1 MSVSKIVYEGLG
13 LSASFKNI
21 PNLKNLR
28 TASQKAVQEVINRH
42 KDPSQILGWIEL
54 PESQLKRVDKIYE
67 LAERFKNATQT
78 DKVVIMGIGG
88 SRHTIEHVMGMLG
101 LNLDKKIQNFSDIC
115 SIGFRRLMNSL
126 DNKATNARYMIVS
139 KSGET
144 FETKDAMIRIK
155 NMLENEIKAQYPRAS
170 RKEIEERVAKH
181 LIAITD
187 KDPNKSSLRTMAN
200 KENWL
205 GQELQIHDGVGGRYS
220 AFDDHV
226 LLSLASSGMKKADM
240 IDMLKA
246 ASAMSEMSMNPQ
258 LSKNMALKEAAFWV
272 ASKLEGYLNSVR
284 AFFGAPFEETTTWT
298 QQLYSESI
306 KDTNSSIC
314 VIPKALHHSAEAF
327 FNKANKYA
335 NKITS
340 YISDGFKQNVNGYTK
355 GVTKAFTD
363 KGPTM
368 LKQVASNEMGITP
381 KATGAY
387 TQSEHFAIIYED
399 LINKIFKNKALG
411 ENPIDAVVQPFVN
424 SYKKEIQ
431 HLKPG
436 NIK

>member
-1 MSVSKIVYEGLG
+1 
-13 LSASFKNI
+13 
-21 PNLKNLR
+21 
-28 TASQKAVQEVINRH
+28 
-42 KDPSQILGWIEL
+42 
-54 PESQLKRVDKIYE
+54 
-67 LAERFKNATQT
+67 
-78 DKVVIMGIGG
+78 MGIDG
-88 SRHTIEHVMGMLG
+88 SRHIIEHMMGMLG

-126 DNKATNARYMIVS
+126 DNKATNARYMTVS

-205 GQELQIHDGVGGRYS
+205 GQELQIHDGVGCRYS

-258 LSKNMALKEAAFWV
+258 LSKIW
-272 ASKLEGYLNSVR
+272 
-284 AFFGAPFEETTTWT
+284 
-298 QQLYSESI
+298 
-306 KDTNSSIC
+306 
-314 VIPKALHHSAEAF
+314 H
-327 FNKANKYA
+327 
-335 NKITS
+335 
-340 YISDGFKQNVNGYTK
+340 
-355 GVTKAFTD
+355 
-363 KGPTM
+363 
-368 LKQVASNEMGITP
+368 
-381 KATGAY
+381 
-387 TQSEHFAIIYED
+387 
-399 LINKIFKNKALG
+399 
-411 ENPIDAVVQPFVN
+411 
-424 SYKKEIQ
+424 
-431 HLKPG
+431 
-436 NIK
+436 